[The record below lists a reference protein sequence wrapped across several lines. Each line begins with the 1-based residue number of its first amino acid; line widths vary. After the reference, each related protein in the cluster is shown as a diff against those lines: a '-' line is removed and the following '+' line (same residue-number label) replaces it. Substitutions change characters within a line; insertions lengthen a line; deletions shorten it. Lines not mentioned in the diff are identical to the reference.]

1 MSEGSISEGGPID
14 EMVDGRRRLRPHW
27 RGLLGS
33 LSGLGPD
40 ELRERARRLERT
52 FAEEGV
58 ASLLPG
64 ADRHSWQ
71 CDPVPLPLA
80 AAEFA
85 MLEAGLGQRAQLLE
99 AILQDV
105 YGSQTL
111 LAGGLLP
118 PALVYGN
125 PHFLRAVRS
134 TPSVDRRFLHFY
146 ATDLTRGPDGAWR
159 VCADRTSDSSGIAYA
174 LENRRVLG
182 RVVPEAFRGALIKP
196 LRPFFDTWQ
205 ESLQRLAP
213 ARHGRATTAL
223 LTPGTGSPQWFE
235 HMFLSREL
243 ACQLVESRD
252 LTVRGGIVFIK
263 TLKGLQP
270 VDVLLRGLDGALLDP
285 LELEP
290 SSLKGVAGL
299 MDAMRSGTVWVANN
313 PGSSLAEAPALSAFL
328 PALAHRLLGEA
339 LQLSAIPSMWL
350 GDSEAYR
357 SFHSD
362 PERWLIRPA
371 ADAAGRVVA
380 FSSSTAAARTD
391 LLARI
396 EADPTLFAAFAPL
409 PASEAPS
416 VGATGL
422 EPKPIVLRLF
432 LVFDGETWRAMAGG
446 LARIIEPSH
455 VWPGAVP
462 LHAVSKDVWVL
473 HEEGED
479 IVGPAAHAL
488 QPTPVCH
495 PTGDLPS
502 RVADDLFWLGR
513 YVERLETSARLIR
526 AALERLGGIV
536 LPRELTELQILASC
550 LAQADLVPADMATV
564 RASSAALAVALQRS
578 IRDSGAMMALLARIE
593 HLTERLRDRLT
604 GEMYATFTHALRQTR
619 REAAEAR
626 SGLDTLHRALV
637 EILRFAAT
645 FAGLTAE
652 NMVRGGGWL
661 FLDLGRRIERGH
673 AIAREMRIALDLPA
687 HRLEAGLKLALELND
702 SAITYRT
709 RYLTA
714 LQPAPVLDLVL
725 ADTSNPRAL
734 AFQLAAIEGLLRTV
748 DDVADSGLAAEARS
762 LLATTHSLVERVA
775 NAPDQAAEAAL
786 LPAAMHQ
793 VAAGIAVLSDR
804 IGRHYFALLSLPQTL
819 GAGEEPEAR
828 SPAAA
833 AGAN

>member
-1 MSEGSISEGGPID
+1 MSEDRPVD
-14 EMVDGRRRLRPHW
+14 EMVDGQRRLRPHW
-27 RGLLGS
+27 RALLGS
-33 LSGLGPD
+33 LSGLGTD
-40 ELRERARRLERT
+40 ELQERARRLERT

-58 ASLLPG
+58 TSLLPG
-64 ADRHSWQ
+64 VERHSWR
-71 CDPVPLPLA
+71 CDPVPLPLP

-85 MLEAGLGQRAQLLE
+85 TLEAALGQRAQMLE
-99 AILQDV
+99 AILQDL
-105 YGSQTL
+105 YGPQTL

-118 PALVYGN
+118 PALVYAN
-125 PHFLRAVRS
+125 PCFLRAIRT

-146 ATDLTRGPDGAWR
+146 AADLTRGPDGAWR
-159 VCADRTSDSSGIAYA
+159 VCADRTSDPGGIAYA
-174 LENRRVLG
+174 LENRRVLA

-213 ARHGRATTAL
+213 ARRGRATTAV

-252 LTVRGGIVFIK
+252 LTVRGGVVFIK

-270 VDVLLRGLDGALLDP
+270 VDVLLRGVEGALLDP

-290 SSLKGVAGL
+290 SSVKGVPGL
-299 MDAMRSGTVWVANN
+299 MEAMRSGTVRIANN
-313 PGSSLAEAPALSAFL
+313 PGSSLAEAPGLTALL
-328 PALAHRLLGEA
+328 PVLAPRLVGEA
-339 LQLSAIPSMWL
+339 LRLSAIPSLWL
-350 GDSEAYR
+350 GDPEAYR
-357 SFHSD
+357 SFRGE
-362 PERWLIRPA
+362 PERWLIRPI

-380 FSSSTAAARTD
+380 FGASSEAARSE
-391 LLARI
+391 LLAHI
-396 EADPTLFAAFAPL
+396 EADPTGFAAFAPL

-416 VGATGL
+416 VGTAGL

-432 LVFDGETWRAMAGG
+432 LVFDGNTWRAMDGG
-446 LARIIEPSH
+446 LARIVEPSH
-455 VWPGAVP
+455 IWPGAVP

-479 IVGPAAHAL
+479 IVGPAALAL
-488 QPTPVCH
+488 QPMPVRH
-495 PTGDLPS
+495 PAGDLPS

-513 YVERLETSARLIR
+513 YVERLEAAARLIR

-536 LPRELTELQILASC
+536 LPRQLTELQILASC
-550 LAQADLVPADMATV
+550 LAETELIPPDTATV
-564 RASSAALAVALQRS
+564 RASSAALAAALQRT
-578 IRDSGAMMALLARIE
+578 IRDSGAIMALLARIE

-626 SGLDTLHRALV
+626 AGLDTLHRALV

-673 AIAREMRIALDLPA
+673 AIAREMRMALDLPP
-687 HRLEAGLKLALELND
+687 HRFEAGLKLALELND

-709 RYLTA
+709 RYLTV

-734 AFQLAAIEGLLRTV
+734 AFQLIAIEGLLRTV
-748 DDVADSGLAAEARS
+748 DDAADNGFAAEARS
-762 LLATTHSLVERVA
+762 LLATTRSWVERVA
-775 NAPDQAAEAAL
+775 KAPDQAAEAAL
-786 LPAAMHQ
+786 LPPALHQ
-793 VAAGIAVLSDR
+793 VAGGIAGLSDR
-804 IGRHYFALLSLPQTL
+804 LTRHYFALLPVPRTL

-828 SPAAA
+828 SPAVAA
-833 AGAN
+833 RALS